1 MDEFTNTSN
10 PLLAVRA
17 ESETSFS
24 PSQTARRA
32 RRRPVQLIGRRLQAW
47 REDIPWQATAPLARA
62 LCTGRFVWEA
72 RTEEEECDESLSV
85 AELLV
90 SRAQQEQG
98 QALQQVQLS
107 QPQPVL
113 SQAGAVSR

>member
-1 MDEFTNTSN
+1 MIISVF
-10 PLLAVRA
+10 LLAVWA
-17 ESETSFS
+17 EPAHGEAPFSASEA
-24 PSQTARRA
+24 ARRA
-32 RRRPVQLIGRRLQAW
+32 RRRRPVQLIGRRLQAW
-47 REDIPWQATAPLARA
+47 REDIPWHATAPLARA
-62 LCTGRFVWEA
+62 VCTGRFVWEA

-113 SQAGAVSR
+113 SQAGTVSR

>member
-1 MDEFTNTSN
+1 MLDGGGPSSSSGGGCRHGGK
-10 PLLAVRA
+10 A
-17 ESETSFS
+17 S
-24 PSQTARRA
+24 P
-32 RRRPVQLIGRRLQAW
+32 G
-47 REDIPWQATAPLARA
+47 QATAPLARA
-62 LCTGRFVWEA
+62 VCTGRFVWEA